1 MKDLLPYIVEQL
13 DLLDVRYEIHHFD
26 SGAIMVDIFIED
38 KLYVIQIFEND
49 LGLSLVTDE
58 TGLFDIIPDKS
69 YNDIEEF
76 KKDLQNTLSPLRQ
89 REVIVDCSTVSTDK
103 DFQRLLSDRLAFP
116 SFYGKNWDAFWDA
129 VTGLVEMPKQ
139 LTFKNYKQFKNRF
152 PADCRILEKCLNDM
166 NDKYPSID
174 CKVVYD

>member
-1 MKDLLPYIVEQL
+1 MKDLFPYIIEQL
-13 DLLDVRYEIHHFD
+13 DVLDVRYEVHHFD
-26 SGAIMVDIFIED
+26 SGAVMIDIFIED
-38 KLYVIQIFEND
+38 ELYVIQIFESE
-49 LGLSLVTDE
+49 LGLSLVTEE

-69 YNDIEEF
+69 YISIEEF
-76 KKDLQNTLSPLRQ
+76 KNDFENTISSLRR
-89 REVIVDCSTVSTDK
+89 REVIIDCSTVNTTD
-103 DFQRLLSDRLAFP
+103 DLHRLLADRLAFP

-152 PADCRILEKCLNDM
+152 PADCGRLEKCLSDM
-166 NDKYPSID
+166 NDEYPSID